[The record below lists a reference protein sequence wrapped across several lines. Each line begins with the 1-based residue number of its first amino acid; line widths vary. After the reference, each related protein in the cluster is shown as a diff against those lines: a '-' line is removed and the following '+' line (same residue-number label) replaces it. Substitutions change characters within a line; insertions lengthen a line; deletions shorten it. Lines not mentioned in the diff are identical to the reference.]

1 MRAGKT
7 GGADALAAA
16 RPVCGAEGS
25 DGCKP
30 SVPEAGEAAI
40 SAQYTKIAQ
49 R

>member
-30 SVPEAGEAAI
+30 PVPEAGDI
-40 SAQYTKIAQ
+40 ITKTIMKTKK
-49 R
+49 